1 MWFSRFTI
9 PYAALRLVI
18 AGTLNAVALTGFSQ
32 DCTDSVIPP
41 EVCAPN
47 VVEVGDLPHSFLIP
61 GTRDSLKVGGFAK
74 FDFIQDFNSI
84 GNTDFFDTTT
94 IPTSGPQKENTRLH
108 ARQTRLNLD
117 YLHPTELGNA
127 QVFVEG
133 DFFGSSNAFRL
144 RHGYGK
150 LGPLLAGQTWSTFM
164 DESVMPDLVDFE
176 NPTGALL
183 TRRAIVR
190 WTQSIDVI
198 EGLEYSMAMEDES
211 PAFSST
217 SGTFENA
224 LPDFI
229 ARLRFQREHMH
240 LQFAG
245 FATQA
250 SFAPTIGLDSDDTAW
265 GVSLSGSL
273 KVLESDKVMGQ
284 FSRGDGIQRFR
295 GFQSYA
301 LDAGGSL
308 FAVPEQ
314 AWYVGYEHV
323 WSKKTKSVFAFSNAE
338 LDVAGPP
345 TALKST
351 DYLAANILW
360 TPIER
365 VRLGLE
371 YLYGNR
377 VDQDASSGD
386 ANRLQFAAW
395 FYLP

>member
-1 MWFSRFTI
+1 MESTHAPEICPPKF
-9 PYAALRLVI
+9 
-18 AGTLNAVALTGFSQ
+18 AG
-32 DCTDSVIPP
+32 
-41 EVCAPN
+41 
-47 VVEVGDLPHSFLIP
+47 VGSLPHSFLIP
-61 GTRDSLKVGGFAK
+61 GTQDSLKIGGFAK
-74 FDFIQDFNSI
+74 VDFIQDFNSI

-94 IPTSGPQKENTRLH
+94 IPTSGPQRENTRLH

-117 YLHPTELGNA
+117 YRHPSELGTA
-127 QVFVEG
+127 QAFVEG
-133 DFFGSSNAFRL
+133 DFFGSANAFRL

-150 LGPLLAGQTWSTFM
+150 LGPLIAGQTWSTFM
-164 DESVMPDLVDFE
+164 DESVIPDLLDFE

-183 TRRAIVR
+183 TRRAIIR

-198 EGLEYSMAMEDES
+198 DGLEFSMAMEDES
-211 PAFSST
+211 PEFSST
-217 SGTFENA
+217 TGTFENA

-229 ARLRFQREHMH
+229 SRFRFQRERIH

-250 SFAPTIGLDSDDTAW
+250 SFDPTVGLDSNDTAW

-273 KVLESDKVMGQ
+273 KVFESDKVMGQ
-284 FSRGDGIQRFR
+284 YSQGDGIQRFR

-301 LDAGGSL
+301 IGAGGSL
-308 FAVPEQ
+308 FAIPEQ

-323 WSKKTKSVFAFSNAE
+323 WSKKFKSVFAFSNAE
-338 LDVAGPP
+338 IDVPSPP

-360 TPIER
+360 TPVER

-371 YLYGNR
+371 YLHGNR
-377 VDQDASSGD
+377 VDQDSSFGE